1 MRRRQFIALLGS
13 AAATWPLAARAQQ
26 GGRVR
31 RIGVLMP
38 YAADDP
44 QAHGYMEAFL
54 QRLQELGWMVGR
66 NVQIDYRWTPD
77 YESNSSR
84 GRAVAAELVALAPD
98 VILTS
103 TGTLV
108 NDLQSASRSV
118 PIVFAGVADAVGSG
132 RVESLA
138 RPGANAT
145 GFSSAEFGLSPKW
158 LELLKQ
164 IAPQVKRV
172 AVLRGTGSGQFGFL
186 GALQAAAPS
195 FGVELRPVE
204 YASAEQIE
212 RNLAAFAREPNGGLI
227 GLASANA
234 INNRALIARLSAQ
247 FRLPGVYGHRLIVE
261 AGGLAS
267 YGPVPAELYRQ
278 AAGYVDRILRGEKA
292 ADLPVQAP
300 TKYELVINLKTA
312 KALGLEIPPSLLA
325 LADEVIE

>member
-1 MRRRQFIALLGS
+1 MRRRDFMTFLGG

-26 GGRVR
+26 NDRVR

-38 YAADDP
+38 FAANDP
-44 QAHGYMEAFL
+44 EARRSMDAFL
-54 QRLQELGWMVGR
+54 QRLQELGWVTGR
-66 NVQIDYRWTPD
+66 NLQIDYRWTPD
-77 YESNSSR
+77 FASR

-98 VILTS
+98 VVLTQ

-108 NDLQSASRSV
+108 SDLQSASNSV
-118 PIVFAGVADAVGSG
+118 PIVFTGVADAVGSG

-145 GFSSAEFGLSPKW
+145 GFDAADFGLSPKW

-172 AVLRGTGSGQFGFL
+172 AVVRGAGSGQFGQL

-204 YASAEQIE
+204 LGSGEQLE
-212 RNLAAFAREPNGGLI
+212 RNIAAFAREPNGGLI
-227 GLASANA
+227 ALSNANA
-234 INNRALIARLSAQ
+234 VNKRALIAKLAAQ
-247 FRLPGVYGHRLIVE
+247 YRLPGVYGSRSIVE

-267 YGPVPAELYRQ
+267 YGADLAERFRQ
-278 AAGYVDRILRGEKA
+278 AAGYVDRILRGAKP
-292 ADLPVQAP
+292 ADLPVQTP

-312 KALGLEIPPSLLA
+312 KALGLAVPPTLLA
-325 LADEVIE
+325 LADDVIE

>member
-1 MRRRQFIALLGS
+1 MMRRRDFFTLLGG
-13 AAATWPLAARAQQ
+13 AAAAWPLAVRAQQ
-26 GGRVR
+26 SERVR

-44 QAHGYMEAFL
+44 EARRYMEAFL
-54 QRLQELGWMVGR
+54 QRLQELGWMIGR

-77 YESNSSR
+77 FASR

-98 VILTS
+98 VVLTQ

-108 NDLQSASRSV
+108 SDVQSASGSV
-118 PIVFAGVADAVGSG
+118 PIVFTGVADAVGSG
-132 RVESLA
+132 RIDSLA

-145 GFSSAEFGLSPKW
+145 GFGSIEFGLSPKW

-172 AVLRGTGSGQFGFL
+172 AVLRGAGSGQFGQV

-204 YASAEQIE
+204 VSGAGQTESNI
-212 RNLAAFAREPNGGLI
+212 AAFAREPNGGLI
-227 GLASANA
+227 GLSSATVA
-234 INNRALIARLSAQ
+234 NNRALIVRLAAQ
-247 FRLPGVYGHRLIVE
+247 HRLPAVYGSRLLVE

-267 YGPVPAELYRQ
+267 YGTAQTELYRQ
-278 AAGYVDRILRGEKA
+278 AAGYIDRILKGEKP
-292 ADLPVQAP
+292 ADLPVQTP
-300 TKYELVINLKTA
+300 TKYELVLNLKTA
-312 KALGLEIPPSLLA
+312 KALGITFPQSLLA
-325 LADEVIE
+325 VADEVIGQ